1 MLRRIK
7 LMSRR
12 ADAQS
17 DVGRC
22 WCVIMRCV
30 GYLKQSIE
38 PHHDELL
45 GIVWTCD
52 AGY

>member
-1 MLRRIK
+1 
-7 LMSRR
+7 MSRR
-12 ADAQS
+12 ADALS

-22 WCVIMRCV
+22 WYVITRCV

-38 PHHDELL
+38 RRHDELL